1 MGSSTRCNINL
12 TLICLFFLFLESKR
26 PLSSGHFDMAKVNSL
41 LADQPLSS
49 GAEKFKL
56 LFDSFQRQAPPPA
69 EALPPA
75 AGLPLLAGLG
85 ALMTNR
91 GSGPPSFASLLANP
105 HLLAGLQNLPMLP
118 VPIAPRDH
126 QEHRIDQLKQV
137 QPPESG
143 VPSTDHLEGTIPA
156 IKPIP
161 RAEPAS
167 ATVHQKGDT
176 SSLVSTSSEAT
187 IGLPALETLLKTYID
202 AKFQEMEARL
212 MERMAILEE
221 NLSSKLNLL
230 LDRL

>member
-1 MGSSTRCNINL
+1 MS
-12 TLICLFFLFLESKR
+12 
-26 PLSSGHFDMAKVNSL
+26 KVNSL

-69 EALPPA
+69 EALPPP
-75 AGLPLLAGLG
+75 AGLPLLACLG

-105 HLLAGLQNLPMLP
+105 HLLTGLQNLP
-118 VPIAPRDH
+118 VQNVPRDH
-126 QEHRIDQLKQV
+126 QEHQKDQLKPV

-143 VPSTDHLEGTIPA
+143 VPTSNHLEGTNPA
-156 IKPIP
+156 IRPIP
-161 RAEPAS
+161 KAEPAS
-167 ATVHQKGDT
+167 ATVHQEGDT
-176 SSLVSTSSEAT
+176 SSLVSMSSEAT
-187 IGLPALETLLKTYID
+187 IGLPALESLLKTYID

-212 MERMAILEE
+212 VERMASLEE
-221 NLSSKLNLL
+221 KLSSKLNLL

>member
-1 MGSSTRCNINL
+1 M
-12 TLICLFFLFLESKR
+12 
-26 PLSSGHFDMAKVNSL
+26 NSL

-56 LFDSFQRQAPPPA
+56 LFDSFQRHAPPPA

-85 ALMTNR
+85 TLMTNR

-105 HLLAGLQNLPMLP
+105 HLLTGLQNLPVQNPRLP
-118 VPIAPRDH
+118 VPGRDH
-126 QEHRIDQLKQV
+126 QEHQKDQLEKEH
-137 QPPESG
+137 PPEHG
-143 VPSTDHLEGTIPA
+143 IPSSDHLEGTIPA

-161 RAEPAS
+161 KEEPAS
-167 ATVHQKGDT
+167 AAVHQKGDT
-176 SSLVSTSSEAT
+176 SSLVSMSSEAT
-187 IGLPALETLLKTYID
+187 IAMPALESLLKTYID

-212 MERMAILEE
+212 MERMASLEE

>member
-1 MGSSTRCNINL
+1 
-12 TLICLFFLFLESKR
+12 
-26 PLSSGHFDMAKVNSL
+26 MAKVNSL

-56 LFDSFQRQAPPPA
+56 LFDSFQCQAPPPA
-69 EALPPA
+69 EALPPP

-105 HLLAGLQNLPMLP
+105 HLLKGLQNLP
-118 VPIAPRDH
+118 VQNVPRDH
-126 QEHRIDQLKQV
+126 QEHQKGQFEQV

-143 VPSTDHLEGTIPA
+143 VPSSDYLEGTIPA
-156 IKPIP
+156 IRPIP
-161 RAEPAS
+161 QAEPAS
-167 ATVHQKGDT
+167 ATVHQKGDA
-176 SSLVSTSSEAT
+176 SSLASMSSEAT
-187 IGLPALETLLKTYID
+187 IGLPVLEPWLKTYID
-202 AKFQEMEARL
+202 GKFQEMEVQL
-212 MERMAILEE
+212 MERMDSLEE

>member
-1 MGSSTRCNINL
+1 
-12 TLICLFFLFLESKR
+12 
-26 PLSSGHFDMAKVNSL
+26 MAKVNSL

-69 EALPPA
+69 EALPPP

-105 HLLAGLQNLPMLP
+105 HLLTGLQNLPVQNPRFP
-118 VPIAPRDH
+118 VPRDH
-126 QEHRIDQLKQV
+126 QEHQKKDQLEKEHS
-137 QPPESG
+137 PEPG
-143 VPSTDHLEGTIPA
+143 VPSSNHLEAIPA
-156 IKPIP
+156 IRPIP
-161 RAEPAS
+161 QAEPAS
-167 ATVHQKGDT
+167 ATVHQKGDS
-176 SSLVSTSSEAT
+176 SSLVSMSSEAT
-187 IGLPALETLLKTYID
+187 IRLPALESLLKTYID

-212 MERMAILEE
+212 MERMASLEE

>member
-1 MGSSTRCNINL
+1 
-12 TLICLFFLFLESKR
+12 
-26 PLSSGHFDMAKVNSL
+26 MAKVNSL

-49 GAEKFKL
+49 SAEKFKL

-69 EALPPA
+69 EALPPP

-85 ALMTNR
+85 ALLTNR

-105 HLLAGLQNLPMLP
+105 HLLTGLQNLPVQNPHLP
-118 VPIAPRDH
+118 VPRDH
-126 QEHRIDQLKQV
+126 QEHQKIDQLKQE
-137 QPPESG
+137 QPPDYG
-143 VPSTDHLEGTIPA
+143 VPSSDHLEGTIPA
-156 IKPIP
+156 IRPIP
-161 RAEPAS
+161 RAEPVS

-176 SSLVSTSSEAT
+176 SSPVSMSSEAT
-187 IGLPALETLLKTYID
+187 NGLPALESLLKTYID

-212 MERMAILEE
+212 MERMASLEE

>member
-1 MGSSTRCNINL
+1 
-12 TLICLFFLFLESKR
+12 
-26 PLSSGHFDMAKVNSL
+26 MAKVNSL

-56 LFDSFQRQAPPPA
+56 LFDSFQRQAPPQA
-69 EALPPA
+69 EALPPP

-105 HLLAGLQNLPMLP
+105 HLLTGLQNLPVQNARLP
-118 VPIAPRDH
+118 IPGRDH
-126 QEHRIDQLKQV
+126 QEHQKIDQLEKEH
-137 QPPESG
+137 PPEPGILS
-143 VPSTDHLEGTIPA
+143 SDHLEGAIPT

-161 RAEPAS
+161 RADLAS
-167 ATVHQKGDT
+167 ASVHQKGDS
-176 SSLVSTSSEAT
+176 SSLVSMSSEAT
-187 IGLPALETLLKTYID
+187 IGLPALESLLKTYID

-212 MERMAILEE
+212 MERMASLEE